1 MEKLVYCKTCLYS
14 KWISTN
20 GTEYSCRKN
29 PPVAIN
35 VHGYIKTVWP
45 TTKNDDFCYSGIDCN
60 DKE

>member
-14 KWISTN
+14 KWIDDVPS
-20 GTEYSCRKN
+20 EYSCRKN

-35 VHGYIKTVWP
+35 VNGYIETVWP
-45 TTKNDDFCYSGIDCN
+45 TTKKDDFCYSGIDYN